1 MKKRLITASI
11 LIAVMAGF
19 LALQTIHPSFF
30 DIVIVAIGVFGAFE
44 VSRLLTKMGKVNYQM
59 LSMVFAVLSFIMV
72 SLCVIFE
79 WNALILFIMF
89 VATIFVLFVGM
100 CFIPLLFKKS
110 IDNNEFRI
118 STGMKPLTF
127 TTFKA
132 VNTMSIFIYP
142 LTLTFFMYFINHI
155 SGLGFNKIAANFG
168 ASNVGLFALLLVIVI
183 ATFTDTMAFF
193 TGRTLKGPKLCP
205 KVSPNKTIS
214 GAIGGLIGGVVG
226 AVCLLAIFRAIYP
239 AYAAVAYWQVIIV
252 GIVASVCGQCGDLFE
267 SYLKRRAGVKDS
279 GTILPGHGGV
289 MDRVDAILFVVP
301 IVFVSLLFIL
311 A

>member
-1 MKKRLITASI
+1 MKKRLITAAI

-59 LSMVFAVLSFIMV
+59 LSMIFAVLSFIMV

-79 WNALILFIMF
+79 WNALILFIIF
-89 VATIFVLFVGM
+89 VATILILFVGM
-100 CFIPLLFKKS
+100 CFLPLLFKKS

-155 SGLGFNKIAANFG
+155 SGLGFNKITANFG
-168 ASNVGLFALLLVIVI
+168 ASNVGLFALLLVIII

-226 AVCLLAIFRAIYP
+226 AICLLAIFRAIYP
-239 AYAAVAYWQVIIV
+239 AYETVAYWQIIIV
-252 GIVASVCGQCGDLFE
+252 SFVASICGQCGDLFE

-301 IVFVSLLFIL
+301 IVFISLLFIL